1 MHIADFVYHRPATLS
16 EASALARELGE
27 DAWFLAGGTD
37 VVPDLKRRLRSVR
50 HLISL
55 ATIEDLKGIRRNRDG
70 IEIGALTTHA
80 EVASSD
86 LVREMLPALTDA
98 AASIG
103 GHQVRSQAT
112 IGGNWCGGVPCADT
126 PPVSIVGRARAVIA
140 DGETEREVDAQDF
153 ITAPRETVL
162 RRGEILRCIRIPA
175 PRPHSGT
182 SFQRFTLR
190 KRLALAV
197 ASAAVALE
205 LDGDKI
211 AGARVALGAVG
222 PRPVVAESS
231 IAVLAGNE
239 PGEALFAEAAE
250 AAAKDARPIT
260 DIRGSEEYRREI
272 VRVLSRRAFA
282 QAFVRARGGQED
294 GKGGA

>member
-1 MHIADFVYHRPATLS
+1 MHIADFVFHRPATLV
-16 EASALARELGE
+16 EASTLARELGE
-27 DAWFLAGGTD
+27 GAWFLAGGTD
-37 VVPDLKRRLRSVR
+37 VVPDLKRRLRAAR

-55 ATIEDLKGIRRNRDG
+55 AAIEDLKGIRRIGDG

-86 LVREMLPALTDA
+86 LVRGVLPALTDA

-126 PPVSIVGRARAVIA
+126 PPVCIVGRARAVVA
-140 DGETEREVDAQDF
+140 GGETDREVDAADF

-162 RRGEILRCIRIPA
+162 ERGEILRCIRIPA
-175 PRPHSGT
+175 PPANSGT

-190 KRLALAV
+190 KGLALAV
-197 ASAAVALE
+197 ASAAVAVE
-205 LDGDKI
+205 LDGHTI
-211 AGARVALGAVG
+211 ASARIALGAVG
-222 PRPVVAESS
+222 PRPVVAKSS
-231 IAVLAGNE
+231 VAVLEGNE
-239 PGEALFAEAAE
+239 PGEELFAEAAE

-272 VRVLSRRAFA
+272 VRVLSCRAFA
-282 QAFVRARGGQED
+282 QAVGRARGERENR
-294 GKGGA
+294 KGGA